1 MAQSKQLN
9 VRVPEKLATQIS
21 RVTRFHGKSIN
32 DWVVS
37 TLEEKVQT
45 EYREHQ
51 LEKLE
56 RKLAQVA
63 RIYLPGRVVSLDEML
78 AFADTF
84 VNEDTRDGLN
94 SRHLKKPRPRKPGT
108 RRAR

>member
-45 EYREHQ
+45 EYQEHQ

-63 RIYLPGRVVSLDEML
+63 RTYLPGRVASLDEML
-78 AFADTF
+78 AFAETF
-84 VNEDTRDGLN
+84 AKEDTRDGLN
-94 SRHLKKPRPRKPGT
+94 SRHLKKTRKPAE
-108 RRAR
+108 RRRR